1 MCLIYYNVMLKITR
15 LQDMFS
21 FCKNTLKLAN
31 FDEYSNSES
40 FTKLGGVVN
49 DYFTKY
55 KVIFNDK
62 WNSQFGSNYHEFQS
76 DSKFNQVFSANNVAE
91 TKEFYNLL
99 QGLVVKAVLI
109 INKTLKETLKS
120 ESQELSKNTEGGI
133 ILLDYL
139 VTFYQ
144 LTQVIL
150 DNFENY
156 TYFSQVSKVNQI
168 AEGKPVRLSQ

>member
-1 MCLIYYNVMLKITR
+1 MSVANYTEEFSTPDSISQKLMCLIHYNVMLKITR

-62 WNSQFGSNYHEFQS
+62 WNS
-76 DSKFNQVFSANNVAE
+76 
-91 TKEFYNLL
+91 
-99 QGLVVKAVLI
+99 
-109 INKTLKETLKS
+109 
-120 ESQELSKNTEGGI
+120 
-133 ILLDYL
+133 
-139 VTFYQ
+139 
-144 LTQVIL
+144 
-150 DNFENY
+150 
-156 TYFSQVSKVNQI
+156 
-168 AEGKPVRLSQ
+168 